1 MPPSYSMDLF
11 SGRALNP
18 DRWHDTNDCLSAE
31 GNKNYNV
38 LLLYRFRTRFIPQ
51 WTETRAGGYYRGC
64 AAAVPCLS
72 LSLSL
77 YRVLIVAWSNHIN
90 VLDIIIIDV
99 VALVEGLPPQDM
111 SVVSSQP
118 SSCGRRC
125 CCYYY
130 SPISRRVVVG
140 NFEAEDTRNSPISTA
155 AAD

>member
-1 MPPSYSMDLF
+1 MTPMTACRPKGIKTITFYYFIDFVLVLF
-11 SGRALNP
+11 P
-18 DRWHDTNDCLSAE
+18 DGQKHARVATIVV
-31 GNKNYNV
+31 V
-38 LLLYRFRTRFIPQ
+38 LLLFL
-51 WTETRAGGYYRGC
+51 
-64 AAAVPCLS
+64 V
-72 LSLSL
+72 SLSL

-130 SPISRRVVVG
+130 GPISRRVVVG
-140 NFEAEDTRNSPISTA
+140 SFEAEDTRNSPISTA